1 MMVKPLQ
8 ISASKSQL
16 VLGIAK
22 VVQIDEKL
30 GGKLLT

>member
-1 MMVKPLQ
+1 MVKPLQ

-16 VLGIAK
+16 VLGNTK

-30 GGKLLT
+30 GGK